1 MRERFVNLRREPVFW
16 MVLGVAVL
24 ALLSGASS
32 ALGTSDAS
40 PIPCAPDAARG
51 CVIRVDN
58 QAGETC
64 PARTETCGECPPD
77 CGRPA
82 HCGLKEETTQ

>member
-1 MRERFVNLRREPVFW
+1 MMERFGNMRREPVFW

-32 ALGTSDAS
+32 ALGTQDAT
-40 PIPCAPDAARG
+40 PGPCAPDAARG
-51 CVIRVDN
+51 CLFQTDN
-58 QAGETC
+58 MAGETC
-64 PARTETCGECPPD
+64 PARTETRGECPPA
-77 CGRPA
+77 CERPR